1 MFKPGI
7 SVKPAVAPA
16 SLPDC
21 VISDHAVNVARRSSA
36 SLPDCVLTDHAVS
49 VARRGPA
56 SLRVS
61 RVLLSLVTLLASVT
75 PIAVSAQTL
84 DNAPAAVRAR
94 LAARIAE
101 VPGAQ
106 VAIAVQDPGSARGIA
121 INGDTLFHAASTM
134 KVPVL
139 FALFREFEQGRMR
152 PDETLRLENRFFSIV
167 DRSPYTLNASD
178 DSDSTVYTL
187 VGTDVPLKDL
197 ATRMITHSSNLA
209 TNALIGRLDAV
220 RITSI
225 TRELGA
231 TRMQVLRGVE
241 DNLAFRAGLNNTT
254 TANDLVALFV
264 ALYRGK
270 VANATSTRDMLAI
283 LEAQAFNDE
292 IPAGLPP
299 GTRVAHKT
307 GSITATLH
315 DAGLVYPPGR
325 APYAIAVL
333 TRNIPDQK
341 TAARLIADCSRIVWE
356 WLVMSTTGR

>member
-1 MFKPGI
+1 MAL
-7 SVKPAVAPA
+7 VV
-16 SLPDC
+16 
-21 VISDHAVNVARRSSA
+21 SSA
-36 SLPDCVLTDHAVS
+36 
-49 VARRGPA
+49 
-56 SLRVS
+56 
-61 RVLLSLVTLLASVT
+61 LLSLMTVVA
-75 PIAVSAQTL
+75 PIAVSAQKI
-84 DNAPAAVRAR
+84 DNATAAVRAR

-101 VPGAQ
+101 VPGAE
-106 VAIAVQDPGSARGIA
+106 VAIAVQDLGSARSIA
-121 INGDTLFHAASTM
+121 IDGDTLYHAASTM

-152 PDETLRLENRFFSIV
+152 PAETLRLENHFFSIV
-167 DRSPYTLNASD
+167 DRSPYALNASD
-178 DSDSTVYTL
+178 DSDSSVYAL
-187 VGTDVPLKDL
+187 VGTEVPLKDL

-220 RITSI
+220 RITAI

-241 DNLAFRAGLNNTT
+241 DNLAFGAGLNNTT

-270 VANATSTRDMLAI
+270 VANPSSTRDMLAI

-315 DAGLVYPPGR
+315 DAGLVYPPNR

-356 WLVMSTTGR
+356 WVVTSSAQR